1 MNVIISFI
9 ILFLISFVL
18 TFSVRKYALRKIL
31 LIYLTLEVH
40 M

>member
-18 TFSVRKYALRKIL
+18 TFSVRKYALRKGA
-31 LIYLTLEVH
+31 VVD
-40 M
+40 